1 MQSRQWSNKLK
12 RIVSGQ
18 TRFALVIDLAG
29 RLTVTVALAVGL
41 AACNSSGSSSD
52 FIDEIKP
59 ADRLYN
65 QALADL
71 DAGDLKNANKR
82 LGEISSQHPYS
93 EYSRRSLILQTFVH
107 YRRAEYIE
115 AVNSGQ
121 RFVSL
126 YPGDEDAAYA
136 LYLVGMSYFRQIPD
150 VSRDQTITARAYNSF
165 LELTERYP
173 ESEYIEDSKAK
184 MRVTLDQLAGK
195 DMLTGRYYQERRE
208 YLAAVNRFRY
218 VAERYQTT
226 RHVEEALARLA
237 ECYMALGI
245 YDEAQT
251 AAAVLGHNFPESEW
265 YKDTVRLLRSDGQE
279 PRENANSWISK
290 IFSGKQA

>member
-1 MQSRQWSNKLK
+1 VNLFGLRTNGLYFSKHR
-12 RIVSGQ
+12 RVG
-18 TRFALVIDLAG
+18 RFLPLTLLV
-29 RLTVTVALAVGL
+29 VL
-41 AACNSSGSSSD
+41 AACNSSGSSSN
-52 FIDEIKP
+52 FVDEIKP

-65 QALADL
+65 QALADM

-82 LGEISSQHPYS
+82 LNEINAQHPYS
-93 EYSRRSLILQTFVH
+93 EYSRRSLLLQTFVH
-107 YRRAEYIE
+107 YRRAEYID
-115 AVNSGQ
+115 AVNTGQ

-136 LYLVGMSYFRQIPD
+136 LYLVGMSHFRQIPD
-150 VSRDQTITARAYNSF
+150 ISRDQTITARAYNTF

-173 ESEYIEDSKAK
+173 DSEYIEDTKTK
-184 MRVTLDQLAGK
+184 MRVALDQLAGK
-195 DMLTGRYYQERRE
+195 EMLTGRYYQERRE
-208 YLAAVNRFRY
+208 YLAAINRFRY
-218 VAERYQTT
+218 VTERYQTT

-245 YDEAQT
+245 DNEAQT
-251 AAAVLGHNFPESEW
+251 AAAVLGHNFPESQW
-265 YKDTVRLLRSDGQE
+265 YRDTVKLLRSDGQE